1 MLLACTPGETGCC
14 LVSWSSLAVLTFA
27 SFNCRSSVCYCPQ
40 GAGSAGGGDSARHQQ
55 QVCSLWQLWQ
65 QQQKMFKPQAAVD
78 IQVRTAP
85 IVFQAD
91 TTQTSACKSKLQACV
106 MQLPKL
112 MQRVK
117 NRPPEDDFAGE
128 GAAPVS
134 RQLSMLACIDRRQ
147 TTKLYDD
154 CRWPS

>member
-1 MLLACTPGETGCC
+1 MLLASTPGETGCC
-14 LVSWSSLAVLTFA
+14 LISWSSLAVLTFG
-27 SFNCRSSVCYCPQ
+27 SFECRSSVCYCPQ
-40 GAGSAGGGDSARHQQ
+40 GAGSAGGVDSVHHRQ

-65 QQQKMFKPQAAVD
+65 QQQKLFKPQAAVD

-85 IVFQAD
+85 KMCQAD
-91 TTQTSACKSKLQACV
+91 TTQTSSFRSKLPACD

-117 NRPPEDDFAGE
+117 HRPPEDDLAGK

-134 RQLSMLACIDRRQ
+134 RHLSMLAKKCNDTVTI
-147 TTKLYDD
+147 
-154 CRWPS
+154 PP